1 MSKKFW
7 TVFMIATAI
16 SSAVTSI
23 VSFYFTPALALSN
36 NNNLFFNND
45 WSTNWINQCISSTV
59 NSANINNNLAKGG
72 SIVGSS
78 LFASSN
84 EPALYCSQLLHAY
97 ISQISSWLQQ
107 CTAAA
112 LTSGNFGGAGGGNSV
127 FANAITYCTDLLQ
140 LTENNNFLTQNQ
152 NNNGITTPFPQ
163 ANGGITTT
171 PFPQA
176 NGGIT
181 TTPFPQA
188 NGGITT
194 TPFPQANGGITTTPF
209 PQANGGIT
217 TTPFPQANGGITTP
231 TYTTNGTPGFYT
243 AVGHHHCLQG
253 SAGSDLYRPK

>member
-1 MSKKFW
+1 MSKKLW
-7 TVFMIATAI
+7 TVFTIATTI
-16 SSAVTSI
+16 SITVTSI
-23 VSFYFTPALALSN
+23 LSFYLIPALALS

-45 WSTNWINQCISSTV
+45 WSTDWIKQCISSTV

-78 LFASSN
+78 VFASSN
-84 EPALYCSQLLHAY
+84 QPALYCSQQLQAY

-112 LTSGNFGGAGGGNSV
+112 LTSGGFGGGSSV
-127 FANAITYCTDLLQ
+127 FANAITYCTYLLQ
-140 LTENNNFLTQNQ
+140 LTQNNNFLTQNQ
-152 NNNGITTPFPQ
+152 INDNNNNNN
-163 ANGGITTT
+163 NGGITTT

-194 TPFPQANGGITTTPF
+194 TPFPQANGGIR
-209 PQANGGIT
+209 
-217 TTPFPQANGGITTP
+217 TP
-231 TYTTNGTPGFYT
+231 TYSTNGTPGFYT
-243 AVGHHHCLQG
+243 AVGHHHCLEG
-253 SAGSDLYRPK
+253 SAGCICTDPHKCSITTTPFLRQSP

>member
-1 MSKKFW
+1 MSKKLW
-7 TVFMIATAI
+7 TVFTIATTI
-16 SSAVTSI
+16 SIAVTSI
-23 VSFYFTPALALSN
+23 VSFYFIQALALSN

-112 LTSGNFGGAGGGNSV
+112 LTSGNFGGAGGGSSV
-127 FANAITYCTDLLQ
+127 FANAVTYCADLLQ

-163 ANGGITTT
+163 T
-171 PFPQA
+171 
-176 NGGIT
+176 
-181 TTPFPQA
+181 
-188 NGGITT
+188 
-194 TPFPQANGGITTTPF
+194 
-209 PQANGGIT
+209 
-217 TTPFPQANGGITTP
+217 NGGITTP

-243 AVGHHHCLQG
+243 VVGHHHCLQG
-253 SAGSDLYRPK
+253 SAGCICTDPNKCSITTTPFLRQSP

>member
-1 MSKKFW
+1 MSNKFW
-7 TVFMIATAI
+7 TVFTIATAI

-45 WSTNWINQCISSTV
+45 WSTNWINLCISSTV
-59 NSANINNNLAKGG
+59 NSAYINNNLAKGG

-112 LTSGNFGGAGGGNSV
+112 LTSGNFGGAGGGSSV
-127 FANAITYCTDLLQ
+127 FANAVTYCADLLQ

-152 NNNGITTPFPQ
+152 NNNGI
-163 ANGGITTT
+163 
-171 PFPQA
+171 
-176 NGGIT
+176 
-181 TTPFPQA
+181 
-188 NGGITT
+188 T

-253 SAGSDLYRPK
+253 SAGCICTDPHKCSITATPFLRQSP

>member
-1 MSKKFW
+1 MSNKFW
-7 TVFMIATAI
+7 TVFTIATTI
-16 SSAVTSI
+16 SSAVASI

-45 WSTNWINQCISSTV
+45 WSTNWINQCVSSTV

-84 EPALYCSQLLHAY
+84 EPAVYCSQLLQAY

-107 CTAAA
+107 CTAA
-112 LTSGNFGGAGGGNSV
+112 LTSGNFGGAGGGSSV
-127 FANAITYCTDLLQ
+127 FANAVTYCADLLQ

-152 NNNGITTPFPQ
+152 NNNGI
-163 ANGGITTT
+163 
-171 PFPQA
+171 
-176 NGGIT
+176 
-181 TTPFPQA
+181 
-188 NGGITT
+188 T

-253 SAGSDLYRPK
+253 SAGCICTDPHKCSITATPFLRQSP